1 MATILVIQISLSS
14 FIRGFINT
22 GTNGYPPVFILI
34 CNQWI
39 QRRNTGFSGVE
50 RGEVWKKNG
59 IIYTVKLKK
68 KTNLL

>member
-1 MATILVIQISLSS
+1 MATILVIKISLSS
-14 FIRGFINT
+14 FIRGFIST

-50 RGEVWKKNG
+50 RGEV
-59 IIYTVKLKK
+59 
-68 KTNLL
+68 